1 MIRLEEITKATSEN
15 YKAVQKFTK
24 VFQQEINHLTPE
36 YFEEI
41 VTSSNSHLF
50 FLYENDDI
58 AGMLTIGIY
67 RTPTG
72 SKAWIEDVVIEDT
85 LRGRGFGKLIVQHA
99 IKFVKL
105 SKIGLLMLTSNPSR
119 IAANKLYKSLGFE
132 QKETNVYRMIFER

>member
-1 MIRLEEITKATSEN
+1 MIRLEEITEATSEN

-24 VFQQEINHLTPE
+24 VFQQEINHLTHE

-41 VTSSNSHLF
+41 VASSNSRLF
-50 FLYENDDI
+50 FLYENNDI

-72 SKAWIEDVVIEDT
+72 SKAWIEDVVIDDVH
-85 LRGRGFGKLIVQHA
+85 RGKGFGKLIVQHA
-99 IKFVKL
+99 IEFVKL
-105 SKIGLLMLTSNPSR
+105 SKTDLLMLTSNPSR

-132 QKETNVYRMIFER
+132 QKETNVYRMIFEQ